1 MDICVCEGTLLL
13 CLPEDIAPAE
23 QVTFSPFPGE
33 AVAGERSDVDTIT
46 VDVEAP
52 TGLLA
57 RFVSQAPRR
66 EKPSPYCRIVIANAE
81 ILRDSPYSYAPDPVI

>member
-1 MDICVCEGTLLL
+1 VCEGTLLL
-13 CLPEDIAPAE
+13 CLPEDTAPAE

-33 AVAGERSDVDTIT
+33 AVAGERSDVDTTT

-57 RFVSQAPRR
+57 RFVLQAPAGKNRR
-66 EKPSPYCRIVIANAE
+66 PIAE
-81 ILRDSPYSYAPDPVI
+81 L